1 MEDGMSHVFGYSLAG
16 FGAGSLSRAALRKT
30 DVRAGDCVVVRTRNS
45 VYALHATGDGRF
57 IVSGGWFAR
66 KGKDG
71 VRTSVNGCTLGG
83 SIIKVDVVA
92 ARGFCIEFSN
102 RLITSPVQSFVIFP
116 FGSTN

>member
-1 MEDGMSHVFGYSLAG
+1 MEGRKGRRLGLSLAE
-16 FGAGSLSRAALRKT
+16 FGAGVSSRSSLNRA

-45 VYALHATGDGRF
+45 VYALYATGDGRF

-71 VRTSVNGCTLGG
+71 LRTAVNGCTLGG
-83 SIIKVDVVA
+83 SIIRIDVVA
-92 ARGFCIEFSN
+92 ACGFCIEFAN

-116 FGSTN
+116 IGSVN